1 MRMLTEGEKVILG
14 RLEVLMK
21 KDRIQIRLDKL
32 TERNDPVA
40 IMQNELVLINE
51 IERTVDS

>member
-1 MRMLTEGEKVILG
+1 MRMLTEGKKVILG